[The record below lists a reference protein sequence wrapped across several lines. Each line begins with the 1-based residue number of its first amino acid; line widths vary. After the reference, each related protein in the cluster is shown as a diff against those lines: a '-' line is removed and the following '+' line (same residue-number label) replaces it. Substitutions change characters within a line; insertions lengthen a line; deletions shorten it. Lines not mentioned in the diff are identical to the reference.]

1 MVYITFEIPR
11 IVNAKQPPLS
21 NHWTIG
27 CNLPGGWSAWSRMQ
41 PFVLDKSLLTCEYIA
56 HIAMT
61 STCFWNT
68 DSWGMLLCNLVQK
81 PTSISSFPV
90 MAFHPWGKEWV
101 WSDTVGL
108 LRDRTGDIHVALA
121 RTFHRGNRWGELIAG
136 WMLPSQLGMLS
147 NLGFLDKNWPLI
159 GWLMKDG
166 CWGLFKNRR
175 RTTYY

>member
-27 CNLPGGWSAWSRMQ
+27 CNLPGGWNTWSRMQ

-68 DSWGMLLCNLVQK
+68 DFWGILLCNLVQK
-81 PTSISSFPV
+81 PTSISKFPV

-121 RTFHRGNRWGELIAG
+121 RTKPWKSLGKVYRWMDVAHWTWDVKELGISGQKLTLDWLVG
-136 WMLPSQLGMLS
+136 W
-147 NLGFLDKNWPLI
+147 
-159 GWLMKDG
+159 DG
-166 CWGLFKNRR
+166 CLGLFKQM
-175 RTTYY
+175 

>member
-1 MVYITFEIPR
+1 MLYIPFEIPR

-27 CNLPGGWSAWSRMQ
+27 CNLPGGWNTWSRMQ

-68 DSWGMLLCNLVQK
+68 DFWGILLCNLVQK

-121 RTFHRGNRWGELIAG
+121 RTFHVETVEIVGESWSLDG
-136 WMLPSQLGMLS
+136 CCPL
-147 NLGFLDKNWPLI
+147 NLGCYTFNLGVEKNGTLDWLV
-159 GWLMKDG
+159 GWDG
-166 CWGLFKNRR
+166 CVGDYSNN
-175 RTTYY
+175 T